1 MKAPGPP
8 SGLDGICDRNAL
20 AAAVARPQSGY
31 YEDVIQAGAA
41 FMRKLAAESPVC
53 GRQQTHGYHRYDRVL
68 RLNGYEI
75 RFVDR
80 DLYDWLMQLY
90 DTNNVNRSSL
100 EV

>member
-1 MKAPGPP
+1 VIRYLSEAEILQIHVEMLQDFG
-8 SGLDGICDRNAL
+8 GLDGICDRNAL

-68 RLNGYEI
+68 RHE
-75 RFVDR
+75 RV
-80 DLYDWLMQLY
+80 
-90 DTNNVNRSSL
+90 
-100 EV
+100 